1 MNIWKTTKSV
11 EGDSLV
17 CVSLKKCG
25 FPKITNLVSA
35 HVIHNLPFRFPSN
48 LTSKS
53 FQFYSD
59 LTSVPHRFLAGVT
72 SVCFRLHFHLTS
84 ISFAIFNSREG
95 CIPCLQIQMDDPRT
109 APETLQTNW
118 VATENSHS
126 SEKKTCLSQRHFTS
140 PENHTTWRLSDSS
153 GSQKI
158 RLKHY
163 SKYICTE
170 LVACAVFEINM
181 DAQSPSDT
189 KQYIL
194 PSSLTVS
201 RSIFNTSC
209 TRHNTPLPF
218 WEPSDGQHRKWSQC
232 DPN

>member
-1 MNIWKTTKSV
+1 MNLTDLRWMLC
-11 EGDSLV
+11 EPSLSQDEHMKKNEIRGRRFT
-17 CVSLKKCG
+17 CLRLLEKCG
-25 FPKITNLVSA
+25 FSKITNLVSA

-153 GSQKI
+153 GSQKYDWNI
-158 RLKHY
+158 NQNIYAPSLWHVPSLK
-163 SKYICTE
+163 
-170 LVACAVFEINM
+170 
-181 DAQSPSDT
+181 
-189 KQYIL
+189 
-194 PSSLTVS
+194 
-201 RSIFNTSC
+201 
-209 TRHNTPLPF
+209 
-218 WEPSDGQHRKWSQC
+218 
-232 DPN
+232 